1 MAFMLPAF
9 FSKIGAFI
17 VGNWAKIKAA
27 AYLATFVV
35 GVKGFMQ
42 AKNMLGKGQD
52 ILANKTSAGG
62 KIPVIYGTRRVGA
75 QVVYMSVNAN
85 DSRDLY
91 VVYAL
96 SVGEVDEIIGKT
108 IELDGNRLTDSARF
122 RDGGYIGSDKISS
135 GAGSL
140 NTVSQNG
147 TGIDAGAGQFG
158 SSPTSKYRY
167 VMNLHHGAAT
177 QTADPMLV
185 ASMPEW
191 TSAHKLNGIAYI
203 AAHYGYDK
211 EGIWSGVPQLTV
223 QVRGKKVYDPRS
235 GETAF
240 TDSTGKVIG
249 DNPALCFLDY
259 ITNDEYGK
267 GLTTSQINMTTFGAA
282 ATVCET
288 QVDQPYFNGTAK
300 SLTWS
305 GTAGDDFITIGGS
318 SANEEWYQ
326 NKIAELIDLFDANG
340 NNVLDGLEIKEIQ
353 RTNYFG
359 STENFRIF
367 FNGTLG
373 STYSPQT
380 GTSLL
385 KVKRFHCNGYLDTNK
400 NVMENAKE
408 LLSNMRG
415 IFLYINGQYELSI
428 EDTGTSSFSIN
439 DNHIIADAGISVDYG
454 NKDKKANKV
463 IVEFFNANK
472 KYELDTATVLHDATP
487 EYYSD
492 DGDEILEIKAEFPY
506 ISDPYIA
513 YNMGKAIL
521 TRSRNQTTMQ
531 FLGTPEMYKLNVGDI
546 VDLTYAGLGFSGK
559 VCRVEALELQ
569 PNGLVAVSLIE
580 YFDVYTWEVPPQE
593 PVEDLANLPSAY
605 AVKAPTNITFTD
617 TDSSST
623 GRPFLSWDEPTDFP
637 DYQYRVN
644 VVDNSGNQVINRIV
658 DVENCDLNFV
668 PTGSYVA
675 NITSLNTLGTESSP
689 ARFPTSGT
697 FTIGDA
703 PTATADIQDDAIV
716 TDKINNGAVT
726 NVKINDLSAGK
737 INTGELNL
745 GQESGMAVRQTK
757 TGYTSTATGFWL
769 GNDGGTPKFNIG
781 TSTNY
786 LKFDGTDLDISGE
799 ISATTGSIGGFSVGE
814 TSLTAGTG
822 TSRISLST
830 TDGIHLGDNTFS
842 SAPFRVELDGSLTAT
857 DATVT
862 GTLTLT
868 NIDGAT
874 VVYSSGNLVVG
885 TIGGSNL
892 GSSAIFP
899 TTLRYERSNSTSA
912 PSDAEFNTAF
922 GRNPRSNDIVVVT
935 RTDTNAQVA
944 YKHNG
949 TSFSAVTNYIDGDLI
964 VDGSITAD
972 QIEAN
977 TLTSAS
983 GVFGIISADDV
994 TTGTLNASNVAVTNL
1009 NADNISTGTLNA
1021 ANVTVSGGDV
1031 TINNSGITI
1040 NGSSSS
1046 INLGS
1051 GAFTV
1056 SSAGV
1061 MTATGATISG
1071 ALTATS
1077 LNVTGATVTG
1087 TLDASTI
1094 TLNGDPLDDLFSAS
1108 GTGQDKTL
1116 AIGPDIKNRLKVDGT
1131 QMIYTAYD
1139 SLQSD
1144 GDDALIMNHSSAE
1157 FYPATQSAG
1166 WHTTTI
1172 YAGDES
1178 VAGGILTDRITVD
1191 ATATG
1196 LNTSYQFYV
1205 NGDSYFDDNVQID
1218 SLGIGTS
1225 ASGTT
1230 GEIRATNNITA
1241 YYSDERLKDFKG
1253 KIDNALDKVSQ
1264 LNGYYFT
1271 ENAKAKELGYNN
1283 DSLQVGVSAQE
1294 VEKVLP
1300 EIVTKAPIDSKYKT
1314 VWYDK
1319 LVPLLIEAVKEQQQQ
1334 INELKARLDND
1345 PSK

>member
-1 MAFMLPAF
+1 MAFWSAVASF
-9 FSKIGAFI
+9 FKSIGTA
-17 VGNWAKIKAA
+17 WKAA
-27 AYLATFVV
+27 STLQKISYVFTAVTAVV

-42 AKNMLGKGQD
+42 ARQMLAKGQD

-75 QVVYMSVNAN
+75 QIIYMDVSAN

-96 SVGEVDEIIGKT
+96 SVGECDEILGRT
-108 IELDGNRLTDSARF
+108 IELDGNPLTDSARF

-147 TGIDAGAGQFG
+147 TGIDVGGGQFG
-158 SSPTSKYRY
+158 TSPTSKYRY
-167 VMNLHHGAAT
+167 VMNLHHGAAS

-185 ASMPEW
+185 ASMPNW
-191 TSAHKLNGIAYI
+191 TSAHKLNGVCYI

-223 QVRGKKVYDPRS
+223 QVRGKKVFDPRDS
-235 GETAF
+235 GQTF
-240 TDSTGKVIG
+240 GTVSTYEFS

-259 ITNDEYGK
+259 ITNNEYGK
-267 GLTTSQINMTTFGAA
+267 GLTASQINMTTFSSAA
-282 ATVCET
+282 NVCDTE
-288 QVDQPYFNGTAK
+288 VDQPYFNGSAQ

-305 GTAGDDFITIGGS
+305 ANSGDNFFTIAGVD
-318 SANEEWYQ
+318 ANDVWWQ
-326 NKIAELIDLFDANG
+326 NKIGELLDLFDANG
-340 NNVLDGLEIKEIQ
+340 NGVIDGDEIVDVQ
-353 RTNYFG
+353 R
-359 STENFRIF
+359 SEF
-367 FNGTLG
+367 FDSAEEYIVYINNTFS
-373 STYSPQT
+373 STYSSQT

-400 NVMENAKE
+400 NVMDNAKE
-408 LLSNMRG
+408 LLANMRG
-415 IFLYINGQYELSI
+415 IFLYIDGKYELSI
-428 EDTGTSSFSIN
+428 EDTGTSTFSIT

-593 PVEDLANLPSAY
+593 PVEELANLPSAY
-605 AVKAPTNITFTD
+605 AVKAPTGLSFTD

-623 GRPFLSWDEPTDFP
+623 GRPFLSWNEPTDFP
-637 DYQYRVN
+637 NYQYRVN
-644 VVDNSGNQVINRIV
+644 IVDSSSNQVKNTIV
-658 DVENCDLNFV
+658 DVENCDLNFLPV
-668 PTGSYVA
+668 DANYVA
-675 NITSLNTLGTESSP
+675 SVSSLNTLGSESSP
-689 ARFPTSGT
+689 ATLT

-703 PTATADIQDDAIV
+703 PTGTPDIKNDAI
-716 TDKINNGAVT
+716 TT
-726 NVKINDLSAGK
+726 VKILDGNITNAKIDTLSAGK

-745 GQESGMAVRQTK
+745 GQASGMAVRQTK

-799 ISATTGSIGGFSVGE
+799 ISATTGSIGGFSVGS

-830 TDGIHLGDNTFS
+830 ADGIHLGNNTFA

-868 NIDGAT
+868 NIDGNT
-874 VVYSSGNLVVG
+874 VVYSGGDLVVG

-899 TTLRYERSNSTSA
+899 TTLRYERTNSTSA
-912 PSDAEFNTAF
+912 PSDSEFNTAF
-922 GRNPRSNDIVVVT
+922 GRNPRSNDIVVVS
-935 RTDTNAQVA
+935 RTDTNVQVA

-949 TSFSAVTNYIDGDLI
+949 TSFSVVTNYIDGDLI
-964 VDGSITAD
+964 VDGSITTD
-972 QIEAN
+972 QLAVNSVEAN
-977 TLTSAS
+977 QINVGTLSAISANMGSITSGSLDIGSGTFTVDTSGNMVATSA
-983 GVFGIISADDV
+983 
-994 TTGTLNASNVAVTNL
+994 
-1009 NADNISTGTLNA
+1009 
-1021 ANVTVSGGDV
+1021 
-1031 TINNSGITI
+1031 TI
-1040 NGSSSS
+1040 
-1046 INLGS
+1046 
-1051 GAFTV
+1051 
-1056 SSAGV
+1056 
-1061 MTATGATISG
+1061 TGAI
-1071 ALTATS
+1071 TATS
-1077 LNVTGATVTG
+1077 GTFTGDIVANNLNISSATVTG
-1087 TLDASTI
+1087 TLNANNIQIDNVTIDTDGSGNLIIKSGGVDTTQLADASVNNDKIDSISATKITADQLDSARINVDTLNVKSFDNVSSTIVSHVTAGTKFPLARDGQTYVQRTSPYTGSNASFVPVTI
-1094 TLNGDPLDDLFSAS
+1094 TEVRDNAGYVAIFSGVLGDVSGGRVQYSLNNSTWVNAS
-1108 GTGQDKTL
+1108 GNTNISWSAGTYRGYTYVYTGQITTL
-1116 AIGPDIKNRLKVDGT
+1116 STSQSTVYWRVYFSGAYNHT
-1131 QMIYTAYD
+1131 QL
-1139 SLQSD
+1139 SLNVMMD
-1144 GDDALIMNHSSAE
+1144 
-1157 FYPATQSAG
+1157 
-1166 WHTTTI
+1166 
-1172 YAGDES
+1172 
-1178 VAGGILTDRITVD
+1178 
-1191 ATATG
+1191 
-1196 LNTSYQFYV
+1196 NT
-1205 NGDSYFDDNVQID
+1205 
-1218 SLGIGTS
+1218 
-1225 ASGTT
+1225 
-1230 GEIRATNNITA
+1230 R
-1241 YYSDERLKDFKG
+1241 
-1253 KIDNALDKVSQ
+1253 
-1264 LNGYYFT
+1264 
-1271 ENAKAKELGYNN
+1271 
-1283 DSLQVGVSAQE
+1283 
-1294 VEKVLP
+1294 
-1300 EIVTKAPIDSKYKT
+1300 
-1314 VWYDK
+1314 
-1319 LVPLLIEAVKEQQQQ
+1319 
-1334 INELKARLDND
+1334 
-1345 PSK
+1345 